1 MRYRTHIETL
11 LDPRDLKARDPA
23 QYQKAFQ
30 AWISQYYPEI
40 LQQVNMRLRCLLAIA
55 ELYGTDLTADETIV
69 PGSTLPLAEVRSRL
83 INGKQV
89 KSRRFADRDDARRR
103 SGRLLARTFQTNLTE
118 AVKREG
124 VEFFDPGERTRT
136 SVVKTRTP
144 EAGEAIL
151 ELMHLITLTSV
162 RVGVSYEFTYWC
174 ISHDFDVAHARQIA
188 GMFAR
193 EAILGGPG
201 KSPASL
207 MDKLIPEMQTMSSA
221 EFDWT
226 LGELESGFQT
236 TEFVFPNQDEPTEIV
251 ATAPDQ
257 VMAQLEKF
265 FLDMNRVT
273 SGEALSV
280 VDSSAA

>member
-124 VEFFDPGERTRT
+124 VEFFAPGEKTLT
-136 SVVKTRTP
+136 AAVKSHTP
-144 EAGEAIL
+144 EAKEAIST
-151 ELMHLITLTSV
+151 LMQHITLTSA
-162 RVGVSYEFTYWC
+162 RLGVSYEFTYWC

-221 EFDWT
+221 EFDWA